1 MASTFQLASSRTDAL
16 TDLTV
21 DKFNLSKHKPVVG
34 VILYENGPSCT
45 FQAVPLG
52 RASTPETANLAK
64 GEMGEDV

>member
-1 MASTFQLASSRTDAL
+1 MAQMWLECVGRSL
-16 TDLTV
+16 V
-21 DKFNLSKHKPVVG
+21 VVG